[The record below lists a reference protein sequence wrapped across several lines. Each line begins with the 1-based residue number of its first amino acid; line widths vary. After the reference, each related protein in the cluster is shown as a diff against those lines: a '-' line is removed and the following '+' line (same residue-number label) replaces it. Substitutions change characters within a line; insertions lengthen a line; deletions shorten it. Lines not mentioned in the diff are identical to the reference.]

1 MNFVV
6 CGLYLS
12 KVVYKRKVRHPG
24 DVPGLFLPT
33 AAGHGVGAA
42 SLGQTYGPSVKEGPG
57 PGATEEGGG
66 KQPGR

>member
-24 DVPGLFLPT
+24 DVPDLFLPT
-33 AAGHGVGAA
+33 AAGRGVGVA

-57 PGATEEGGG
+57 PGATEESGG